1 MDSPSAPIPAT
12 PKHGDASAARAGG
25 GDSAVGAHGPA
36 ADGLASAALSVHG
49 YDQEPVTDG
58 ANDATPVQRATG
70 SAVGETVSVSSEP
83 KILAAPDA
91 GKGDPWKKSPEG
103 VRIGIHNLS
112 NDPRPASGK
121 KAFGGPAKSISKV
134 SAVHLLCLHLFSLLS
149 CLCSRDP
156 DLSPYPVC
164 GFVFWQYGSNKKQ
177 PFSSKP
183 SIPFILKA
191 DFYSENPE
199 KINKII
205 PAALSN
211 DCGTAVGGTAVGGT
225 DDTAVGGT
233 AGTSATPFA
242 NSAAGAPAPGADVI
256 ANVALGVTAGPVA
269 SGADSVTPVE
279 KATVGAGG
287 DTVAVSS
294 EPKAPPAPDAGKGD
308 PWKKSPEGVRVGI
321 HNLSNDPRPASGKK
335 AFGGP
340 AKSISKVS
348 AVHLLCLHLFSL
360 LSCLCSRDPDLS
372 PYPVC
377 GFVFW
382 QYGSNKKQPFSSKPS
397 IPFILK
403 ADFYSE
409 NPEKINKII
418 PAALSNDCGTAVG
431 GTAVGG
437 TDDTAVGGTAG
448 TSATPFANSAAGAP
462 APGADVIANVA
473 LGVTAGPVA
482 SGADNVTPVEKAT
495 GGAGGDSVSVSSEP
509 NAPAAAAASCAPGA
523 AHGPAAGGDGGG
535 ASGASGS
542 GGAAGAAGAAAGAAG
557 AAGGGDN
564 AAASGGVAGAAA
576 ASAAAG
582 SGGGASAGSV
592 AGGGA
597 SAGSVASDGDCN
609 GNLSTITSKRKRD
622 QSHHSPCTSDATS
635 NVSADFSS
643 SKSRLKRRKIAR
655 DDPLDKLS
663 SDEFAIDWGD
673 DSTEAFTEGSEES
686 EMNKPVSSPIS
697 RSFVCVH
704 FMSCDSLFNPRTQQK
719 ERFSLEGSFNSVP
732 RENDPMDIPFEIPKE
747 NLMAAAAA
755 AAGNT
760 VSAASESLIHSPTAN
775 TDAQANP
782 SRKRIRDTT
791 LKSPS
796 FLVLFDEGRTSHDK
810 VVLPSAKSKDELSL
824 EPPLKRQNL
833 AACHSLT
840 ESTHENDEFS
850 SNVEEASS
858 CGTPLQKVLEELEMT
873 ETVSFCLLLSTL
885 YHLSSLLYSIYN
897 TISLIFPFLSRAK
910 MFLGWLH

>member
-83 KILAAPDA
+83 KILA
-91 GKGDPWKKSPEG
+91 
-103 VRIGIHNLS
+103 
-112 NDPRPASGK
+112 
-121 KAFGGPAKSISKV
+121 
-134 SAVHLLCLHLFSLLS
+134 
-149 CLCSRDP
+149 
-156 DLSPYPVC
+156 
-164 GFVFWQYGSNKKQ
+164 
-177 PFSSKP
+177 
-183 SIPFILKA
+183 
-191 DFYSENPE
+191 
-199 KINKII
+199 
-205 PAALSN
+205 
-211 DCGTAVGGTAVGGT
+211 
-225 DDTAVGGT
+225 
-233 AGTSATPFA
+233 
-242 NSAAGAPAPGADVI
+242 
-256 ANVALGVTAGPVA
+256 
-269 SGADSVTPVE
+269 
-279 KATVGAGG
+279 
-287 DTVAVSS
+287 
-294 EPKAPPAPDAGKGD
+294 APDAGKGD

-582 SGGGASAGSV
+582 S
-592 AGGGA
+592 GGGA